1 MKYRATEAFW
11 ESFYDLSP
19 EQKESVR
26 RAWQIFKADPF
37 DPRLRA
43 HKIHRLSAFYKRTIY
58 PKNGD
63 GMNHGLHGL
72 HGLKNFRKLRSFC
85 VFTHWVRGVSAAR
98 F

>member
-58 PKNGD
+58 AAEIEADLRALFFIEGD
-63 GMNHGLHGL
+63 TVWTVDVG
-72 HGLKNFRKLRSFC
+72 
-85 VFTHWVRGVSAAR
+85 THDLYRQ
-98 F
+98 